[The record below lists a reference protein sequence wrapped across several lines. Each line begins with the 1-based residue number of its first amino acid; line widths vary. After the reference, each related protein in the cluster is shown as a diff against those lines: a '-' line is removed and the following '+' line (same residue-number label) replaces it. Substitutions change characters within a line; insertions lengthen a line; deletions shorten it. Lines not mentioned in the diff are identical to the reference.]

1 LGAGHGHLLC
11 ESRARTVL
19 TVELPKRAESKLK
32 QRKINVTD
40 GKN

>member
-1 LGAGHGHLLC
+1 
-11 ESRARTVL
+11 L

-32 QRKINVTD
+32 QRKINVPD